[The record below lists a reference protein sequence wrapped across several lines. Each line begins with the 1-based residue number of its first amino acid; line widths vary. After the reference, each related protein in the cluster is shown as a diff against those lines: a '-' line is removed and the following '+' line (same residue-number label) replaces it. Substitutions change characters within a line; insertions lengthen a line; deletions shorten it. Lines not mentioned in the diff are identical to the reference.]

1 MALMWG
7 LLDTQDNTWIGDDFG
22 PVLHEEEWT
31 AKVAAQVVDVQL
43 GQEPG
48 RTRAREFPAQQ
59 NLRLKETVDTKMG
72 TLEALEG
79 LEEGRF

>member
-7 LLDTQDNTWIGDDFG
+7 LLDTQDNTWIGNDAG
-22 PVLHEEEWT
+22 PVLHEEEWM
-31 AKVAAQVVDVQL
+31 AKVAAQVADIQL

-48 RTRAREFPAQQ
+48 RTRAREFPAQR

-72 TLEALEG
+72 PLEALEG